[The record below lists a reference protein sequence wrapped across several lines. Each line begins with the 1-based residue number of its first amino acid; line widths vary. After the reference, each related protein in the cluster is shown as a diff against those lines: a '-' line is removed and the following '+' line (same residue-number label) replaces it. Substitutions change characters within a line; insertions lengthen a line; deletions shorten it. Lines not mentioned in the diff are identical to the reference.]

1 LVNPHPYS
9 SGQKGALLVVIAFF
23 AYYLT
28 TAMALPYGAGPDYD
42 AHFDGARFIFSEGRL
57 AILPEDASKL
67 QFTAYG
73 STRALRPPLSYIVA
87 AGAAQSLSWTGIE
100 LQILF
105 RAGSALLCALTLGLI
120 FSALSRHL
128 NNRWLALS
136 GVLLVGLLPQFA
148 FIASH
153 LNDDSAAIFSVTF
166 LVYCLIRLLHEPV
179 SPRAA
184 LLTGLAIG
192 LVILSKFT
200 AWLFLPAAGIA
211 LALFARPLAGRW
223 FISIVLLSAGIVLGG
238 GWWIGFNIWHY
249 GWNDP
254 LLFNIG
260 KTLSEQF
267 IKIDPDQV
275 RGFAAEGISFA
286 DLVLG
291 DYKNF
296 VDETLVAAI
305 GNLDWLRLRLGL
317 PQYALYTAVLVI
329 GVIYVPL
336 RWLAALSAAVRG
348 RSSVDSKRLLF
359 ESLLLLAIVFQFF
372 VYAFYEWQK
381 EVQVQGKYLL
391 PVLIC
396 PVILFFSWVEGV
408 SRSEWFRRWRPF
420 LVFGSTLGGV
430 RVPVLLLIAMG
441 TVVAVHIDGLRR
453 FVIPYYD
460 PPTRILGLAEFRP
473 LDLTTTASI
482 LAMSNLELAAGP
494 EGWRI
499 HTTSRD
505 SQIEL
510 DPSVCNYFEAHSLLK
525 ISMHSSGP
533 GTLQLFW
540 SNGPGFAD
548 RLGES
553 STTAKFQSGENALML
568 AAGVGDCKRL
578 RLDPTNVS
586 GQELVLRSISVA
598 PLSINRRP
606 YYFRVFKSR
615 GIGD

>member
-1 LVNPHPYS
+1 M
-9 SGQKGALLVVIAFF
+9 VIAFF
-23 AYYLT
+23 TYYLT

-42 AHFDGARFIFSEGRL
+42 AHFDGAQFIFSEGRL

-87 AGAAQSLSWTGIE
+87 AAGAQSLSWTGIE
-100 LQILF
+100 LQMLF
-105 RAGSALLCALTLGLI
+105 RAGSALLGALTLGLI
-120 FSALSRHL
+120 FSALNRHF
-128 NNRWLALS
+128 NNRWFALS

-166 LVYCLIRLLHEPV
+166 LIYCLIRLLHEPV
-179 SPRAA
+179 SPGRA

-200 AWLFLPAAGIA
+200 AWLFLPVAGLI

-223 FISIVLLSAGIVLGG
+223 FISIGLLSVGIILGG
-238 GWWIGFNIWHY
+238 GWWIGFNLWHY
-249 GWNDP
+249 GWHDP

-260 KTLSEQF
+260 NTISTQF

-296 VDETLVAAI
+296 VDETLVSAI

-317 PQYALYTAVLVI
+317 PQYALYTFVLVA
-329 GVIYVPL
+329 GVVYVPL
-336 RWLAALSAAVRG
+336 RWLGALFAGVRG
-348 RSSVDSKRLLF
+348 QSSPDPKRLLF

-372 VYAFYEWQK
+372 VYALYEWQK
-381 EVQVQGKYLL
+381 EIQVQGKYLL
-391 PVLIC
+391 PVLTC
-396 PVILFFSWVEGV
+396 PVILFFSWVETV
-408 SRSEWFRRWRPF
+408 SRSERFRGWRPF
-420 LVFGSTLGGV
+420 LVFGSSLGGV
-430 RVPVLLLIAMG
+430 RVPVLALIAMG
-441 TVVAVHIDGLRR
+441 AVVAVHIDGLRR

-460 PPTRILGLAEFRP
+460 PPTRVLGLADFQP
-473 LDLTTTASI
+473 LDLTTKASI
-482 LAMSNLELAAGP
+482 LTMSNVELTAGP
-494 EGWRI
+494 AGWHI
-499 HTTSRD
+499 HATTKD

-510 DPSVCNYFEAHSLLK
+510 DPSVCRYFQAHNLLK

-540 SNGPGFAD
+540 SDGLGFAD
-548 RLGES
+548 RMGES
-553 STTAKFQSGENALML
+553 STTAKFQPGENELML
-568 AAGVGDCKRL
+568 AAGIDDCKRL

-598 PLSINRRP
+598 PMSIARRP

>member
-1 LVNPHPYS
+1 M
-9 SGQKGALLVVIAFF
+9 VIAFF

-42 AHFDGARFIFSEGRL
+42 AHFDGAQFIFSEGRL

-87 AGAAQSLSWTGIE
+87 AAGAQSLSWTGIE
-100 LQILF
+100 LQMLF
-105 RAGSALLCALTLGLI
+105 RAGSALLGALTLGLI
-120 FSALSRHL
+120 FSALNRHF
-128 NNRWLALS
+128 NNRWFALS

-166 LVYCLIRLLHEPV
+166 LIYCLIRLLHEPV
-179 SPRAA
+179 SPGRA

-200 AWLFLPAAGIA
+200 AWLFLPVAGLI
-211 LALFARPLAGRW
+211 LALFARPMAGRW
-223 FISIVLLSAGIVLGG
+223 FISIGLMSAGIVLGG

-260 KTLSEQF
+260 NTISSQF

-296 VDETLVAAI
+296 VDETLVSTI

-317 PQYALYTAVLVI
+317 PQYALYTFVLVV
-329 GVIYVPL
+329 GVVYVPL
-336 RWLAALSAAVRG
+336 RWLGALFAVVRG
-348 RSSVDSKRLLF
+348 QSSPDSKRLLF

-372 VYAFYEWQK
+372 VYALYEWQK
-381 EVQVQGKYLL
+381 EMQVQGKYLL

-396 PVILFFSWVEGV
+396 PVILFFSWVEMV
-408 SRSEWFRRWRPF
+408 SRSERFRGWRPF

-430 RVPVLLLIAMG
+430 RVPVLALIAMG
-441 TVVAVHIDGLRR
+441 AVVAVHIDGLRR

-460 PPTRILGLAEFRP
+460 PPTRVLGLADFQP

-482 LAMSNLELAAGP
+482 LTMSNVELTAGP
-494 EGWRI
+494 AGWHI
-499 HTTSRD
+499 HATTKD

-510 DPSVCNYFEAHSLLK
+510 DPSVCRQFQAHNLLK

-540 SNGPGFAD
+540 SDGPGFAD
-548 RLGES
+548 RMGES
-553 STTAKFQSGENALML
+553 STTAKFQPGENELML
-568 AAGVGDCKRL
+568 AAGIDDCKRL

-598 PLSINRRP
+598 PMSIARRP